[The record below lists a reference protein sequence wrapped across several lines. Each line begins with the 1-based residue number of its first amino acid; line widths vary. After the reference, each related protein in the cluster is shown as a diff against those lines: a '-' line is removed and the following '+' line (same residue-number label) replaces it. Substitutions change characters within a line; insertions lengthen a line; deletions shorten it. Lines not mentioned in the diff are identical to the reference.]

1 MLSIERTKEL
11 IGKPL
16 TDKEA
21 EKIRDSVRSFVEIIF
36 EQWQEERNE
45 NEKNK
50 NQHTAPE
57 NQ

>member
-16 TDKEA
+16 TDKQA
-21 EKIRDSVRSFVEIIF
+21 EQIRDSVRSFVEIIF

-50 NQHTAPE
+50 EKHTAPE
-57 NQ
+57 N